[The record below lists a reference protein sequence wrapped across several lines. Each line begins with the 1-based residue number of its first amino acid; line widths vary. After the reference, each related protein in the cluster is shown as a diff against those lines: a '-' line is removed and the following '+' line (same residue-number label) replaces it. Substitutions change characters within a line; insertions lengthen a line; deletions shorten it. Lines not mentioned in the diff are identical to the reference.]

1 MCVIQIQMEI
11 TTFLFP
17 ISGVV
22 FLPPFSGGQFL
33 VLLLF
38 RSSNPSESLLSID
51 LIDFSAFR
59 FRAAPTRAPREPNAH
74 LGCYLSAS
82 QRPEV
87 VDTLIGRD
95 PVVVLSVVVLSA
107 SS

>member
-1 MCVIQIQMEI
+1 MWPRLATSLTVPRTWHGKATGKAMGKA
-11 TTFLFP
+11 TAFLFP

-22 FLPPFSGGQFL
+22 FLPPFSGGQLL

-59 FRAAPTRAPREPNAH
+59 FR
-74 LGCYLSAS
+74 SAY
-82 QRPEV
+82 V
-87 VDTLIGRD
+87 VMR
-95 PVVVLSVVVLSA
+95 
-107 SS
+107 